1 MLRARQVAAATGI
14 LAYISGFVGSL
25 ALGSNQPGA
34 ADSVASVQS
43 YIARYSFVIYM
54 HHTFLALD
62 SVLVLCFAV
71 FLCGVLRQ
79 AEGESGTFASIA
91 LAAAAV
97 AVAADL
103 MVLAVHSATFVPAAN
118 TVDQR
123 VLATAVLRELTILEL
138 FPWAAFFAGVAVVSL
153 TRRAL
158 PGWLGWSSVILA
170 VLDLAVAA
178 WSGLTGVNASL
189 DVQSFIPAFLAIY
202 LLPQFWMVAA
212 SVVLLRRELTR
223 PAAVSKTSPAT
234 SV

>member
-34 ADSVASVQS
+34 ADSV
-43 YIARYSFVIYM
+43 
-54 HHTFLALD
+54 
-62 SVLVLCFAV
+62 
-71 FLCGVLRQ
+71 
-79 AEGESGTFASIA
+79 
-91 LAAAAV
+91 
-97 AVAADL
+97 
-103 MVLAVHSATFVPAAN
+103 PAAN

-123 VLATAVLRELTILEL
+123 VLATAVLRDLTILEL

-202 LLPQFWMVAA
+202 FLPQFWMVAA

>member
-14 LAYISGFVGSL
+14 LAYSSGFVGSL

-62 SVLVLCFAV
+62 SVLALCFAV

-91 LAAAAV
+91 LAAAV

-103 MVLAVHSATFVPAAN
+103 MMLAVHSATFVPAAD

-158 PGWLGWSSVILA
+158 PGWLGWSSVMLA

-189 DVQSFIPAFLAIY
+189 DVQWVVPAFVASY
-202 LLPQFWMVAA
+202 FVAPFWMVDAA
-212 SVVLLRRELTR
+212 VVLLGGGLTR

>member
-14 LAYISGFVGSL
+14 LAYISGCVGSL

-91 LAAAAV
+91 LAAAV

-103 MVLAVHSATFVPAAN
+103 MMLAVHSATFVPAAN

-202 LLPQFWMVAA
+202 FLPQFWMVAA

>member
-1 MLRARQVAAATGI
+1 
-14 LAYISGFVGSL
+14 
-25 ALGSNQPGA
+25 
-34 ADSVASVQS
+34 
-43 YIARYSFVIYM
+43 
-54 HHTFLALD
+54 D

-91 LAAAAV
+91 LAAAV

-103 MVLAVHSATFVPAAN
+103 MMLAVHSATFVPAAN

-189 DVQSFIPAFLAIY
+189 DVPSFIPAFLAIY
-202 LLPQFWMVAA
+202 FLPQCWMVAA
-212 SVVLLRRELTR
+212 SVVRLWRDLAWL
-223 PAAVSKTSPAT
+223 S
-234 SV
+234 